1 MSEISDLAKVVYDD
15 FFRRDVLGKLG
26 PGLLA
31 ALPLALVAGFDKDRM
46 TVLPSFPEW
55 LFWVAAIPLVYSLG
69 VALQI
74 TGELIG
80 LLSPSPRPRQILF
93 FRPRGNWAAVNDDFD
108 DRVALISNASS
119 QQLSDGAQKQRERYV
134 VLKEAS
140 GNWSLALMV
149 VAVYLAI
156 YVSPTPKGAIAV
168 CLLAAL
174 ALWASHIVHAR
185 RQAIFEINT
194 LRNSGIISQQRAQEM
209 RGRFNHW

>member
-26 PGLLA
+26 PGILA
-31 ALPLALVAGFDKDRM
+31 ALPLALVAGFDEDMM
-46 TVLPSFPEW
+46 TSLPFPEW

-80 LLSPSPRPRQILF
+80 LLSPSPRPRWILF
-93 FRPRGNWAAVNDDFD
+93 FFRPWAAVNVDFE

-119 QQLSDGAQKQRERYV
+119 QQWSDGAKKQRERFV

-140 GNWSLALMV
+140 GNSSLALMV

-168 CLLAAL
+168 CLIAAL
-174 ALWASHIVHAR
+174 ALWASHIVHAH

-194 LRNSGIISQQRAQEM
+194 LRNSGIIPQQRAQEM
-209 RGRFNHW
+209 HDRLNHWVV